1 MKTRLSAI
9 ALSLA
14 ALLPAVLPAAA
25 HADVPGRHPGY
36 LHALTDLRDARWS
49 LEHRPGDAAVSGQ
62 EDVAITEIDRA
73 ISDIK
78 TAARFDEKDLRDH
91 PREDARLDYS
101 GRLHNAVELLRRAH
115 GDLAGEE
122 DNPEVRGLRR
132 SALEH
137 VDRATGATEHA
148 IIDVE
153 HRR

>member
-1 MKTRLSAI
+1 MNTKLSAI

-14 ALLPAVLPAAA
+14 ALLPAVLPVAA

-49 LEHRPGDAAVSGQ
+49 LEHRAGDAAVSGQ
-62 EDVAITEIDRA
+62 EDVAVTEIDRA
-73 ISDIK
+73 INDIK

-91 PREDARLDYS
+91 PHEDAHLDRP
-101 GRLHNAVELLRRAH
+101 GRLHNALDLLRKAH

-132 SALEH
+132 SAIDH

-148 IIDVE
+148 IVDVE